1 MGLFSTPARR
11 EPVIERPVLDLSGP
25 ALTAAIERLAAGC
38 EATGGIEAYVKALR
52 LKGEAF
58 RAIFDDAGPQGPDA
72 GQFAVLAGL
81 MPTVRRRIAPWFEDA
96 KFDELRSAVMRL
108 VKGRHDP
115 ATVDERVA
123 EFCVTFPV
131 DRAHRWVRDLAAELL
146 HALDPERYP
155 LMCRWVWDVKANTGV
170 LREVWHGDVDRATIR
185 VGDGYATHVM
195 LREELSQFLADN
207 GVFRD
212 TLYYVDL
219 VLAQVYAE
227 YIAAQ
232 GGSYLRADFSAAED
246 SNAYLRRLLGLDGVR
261 IKHKDRAVADAARA
275 ALPGI

>member
-1 MGLFSTPARR
+1 MGLFSPQKR
-11 EPVIERPVLDLSGP
+11 EPEIERPVLELSGP
-25 ALTAAIERLAAGC
+25 ALTAAIERLASGC
-38 EATGGIEAYVKALR
+38 EQTGGIEAYVKALR
-52 LKGEAF
+52 LKSEAF
-58 RAIFDDAGPQGPDA
+58 RKLFDEAGPQGPDA
-72 GQFAVLAGL
+72 EQFAVIAGL
-81 MPTVRRRIAPWFEDA
+81 MPTVRRRIGTYLEGDKFE
-96 KFDELRSAVMRL
+96 ELRGAIMRL

-115 ATVDERVA
+115 ATVDQRIA
-123 EFCVTFPV
+123 EFCVTLPN
-131 DRAHRWVRDLAAELL
+131 DRKHRWVKDLAGELL

-170 LREVWHGDVDRATIR
+170 LREIWHGDVDRATIE
-185 VGDGYATHVM
+185 VGDGYAMHIM

-212 TLYYVDL
+212 TLYYIDL

-246 SNAYLRRLLGLDGVR
+246 TNVYLRRLLGLDGVR
-261 IKHKDRAVADAARA
+261 IKHSDPAVAHAARQ
-275 ALPGI
+275 ALPGF